1 MGEIPTLFGFN
12 LKVYMAQKQYF
23 AILDTETTC
32 KDTVAD
38 IGIVICD
45 RKGNIYNQMA
55 VLVKGQFDEV
65 ELFYDNRQKGI
76 WSFEYAQEKRK
87 LYNSMLQNGTRMLAG
102 VSAINNWI
110 NKAIAVY
117 NPTLTAYNLAFDV
130 SKCGNTGIDVNGFQS
145 RFCLWQA
152 AVGNIC
158 NSRQY
163 KQFVL
168 DNHLFNKPTD
178 KRNMTFQ
185 TNAEVVCGFIS
196 GTLIDEPHTALEDAI
211 NFELPILTHIV
222 KKRNWRD
229 NITPY
234 DWNQFQVRNHFKV

>member
-1 MGEIPTLFGFN
+1 MS
-12 LKVYMAQKQYF
+12 QRQYF
-23 AILDTETTC
+23 AILDTETTIR
-32 KDTVAD
+32 DTVAD

-45 RKGNIYNQMA
+45 RQGRIYNQMA
-55 VLVKGQFDEV
+55 VLIKGQFDEV
-65 ELFYDNRQKGI
+65 ELFYDNRAKGM
-76 WSFEYAQEKRK
+76 WSFEYAQTKRK
-87 LYNSMLQNGTRMLAG
+87 NYNEMLNNGTRMLAT
-102 VSAINNWI
+102 VSAINTWI
-110 NKAIAVY
+110 QKAIAVY

-130 SKCGNTGIDVNGFQS
+130 SKCGNTGIDLNGFDN

-163 KQFVL
+163 RQFVL

-185 TNAEVVCGFIS
+185 TNAEVVCGYIT
-196 GTLIDEPHTALEDAI
+196 GTLIDEPHTAIEDAI
-211 NFELPILTHIV
+211 NFELPILTHIL

-229 NITPY
+229 NVIPY
-234 DWNQFQVRNHFKV
+234 DWNKFQVRNHFKV